1 MRIQAAT
8 LDPSDSLI
16 TKGHSLLIEW
26 VLQPIIIIAIGQL
39 RVEDRV
45 SRMVFKAIMVTIIRV
60 EVSADITTIQ
70 CKGTANSTTTTTVP
84 LT

>member
-1 MRIQAAT
+1 MRIQAET

-26 VLQPIIIIAIGQL
+26 ALQTIIIIAIGQL
-39 RVEDRV
+39 KVEDRV
-45 SRMVFKAIMVTIIRV
+45 SRMVFKPMVTIIRV
-60 EVSADITTIQ
+60 EVSADITTIR
-70 CKGTANSTTTTTVP
+70 CKGTANSTTTTTVL